1 MLLNKKEQGLI
12 SPVRLVFPLKD
23 SEESLR
29 EAKISSGSAAVFKEE
44 IKDVG
49 IN

>member
-1 MLLNKKEQGLI
+1 MLLNKEQGLI

-23 SEESLR
+23 FEQSPR

-44 IKDVG
+44 VKDVG